1 MQPTPFRLPRV
12 LAAVLALV
20 GVIVSVSGELRGDVP
35 LGLLVLP
42 VIAGGMVGMQ
52 AALNGQVRRVASSA
66 YTATFANFLVGTTL
80 LVLICAVHLL
90 IRPWTPVL
98 PANPLLYLGGT
109 VGVVFIAAQAV
120 LVRTTGVLVLG
131 LAVLSGQLVMA
142 VVFDAVLPLPGNTLT
157 LVGLIGAALTLA
169 AVVIAVIPPRRSRAR
184 QLSAWKPSDR
194 EFMQ

>member
-1 MQPTPFRLPRV
+1 MLP
-12 LAAVLALV
+12 
-20 GVIVSVSGELRGDVP
+20 
-35 LGLLVLP
+35 
-42 VIAGGMVGMQ
+42 
-52 AALNGQVRRVASSA
+52 
-66 YTATFANFLVGTTL
+66 TL

-169 AVVIAVIPPRRSRAR
+169 AVVIAVLPSRRSRSR
-184 QLSAWKPSDR
+184 QPSAWKPSDR